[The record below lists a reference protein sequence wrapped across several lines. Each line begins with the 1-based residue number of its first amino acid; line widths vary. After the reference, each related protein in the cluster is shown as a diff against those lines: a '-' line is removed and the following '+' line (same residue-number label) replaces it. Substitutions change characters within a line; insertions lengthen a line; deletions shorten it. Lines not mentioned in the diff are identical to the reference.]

1 MFNKKEFHKLENK
14 SIIKIFGRDKFSFI
28 QGIISND
35 VEILKKKSSI
45 YSSILSPQGKFIVDF
60 FKPGTLII
68 TYHDMW
74 DGKG

>member
-45 YSSILSPQGKFIVDF
+45 YSSILSPQG
-60 FKPGTLII
+60 
-68 TYHDMW
+68 
-74 DGKG
+74 